1 MKAISIALSAAA
13 ISLASPVAAQ
23 FAPKPLAPLTMT
35 AVSAQ
40 PVFTADHVGTFN
52 GKRVRYRSEVAETII
67 ADRDGKPAAHLF
79 SYAYIAQTTVKAA
92 ARPVIFAFNGGPGGS
107 SVFLHLGA
115 LGPKILPMALN
126 PGDPIVPGNGLID
139 NPQSPL
145 DVADLVFLDPVET
158 GLSHLEPGADGR
170 PFYSIDGDSEA
181 MSRQVINWLT
191 MHGRLDSPVY
201 IYGESYGTMRAVAMG
216 RDLARGAPALRV
228 AGLLLGGNSLGY
240 FQKGQMPDILFA
252 ANALPM
258 MASVAWYHGAIDN
271 KGQTWRQAVD
281 KARAFAETD
290 YVAALMQGYQ
300 LDDATRDA
308 IVRKLPSIIGIR
320 EAYFRDKHTIVA
332 SDFLRELLRDR
343 GLLVDGNDGRKTIP
357 ANAERSPPPF
367 QRYADAFETYL
378 RGPLGVADVKPYQPV
393 NMALNPVWNYY
404 TAGAM
409 ALDVTLSKLMLDAP
423 AMRVMLVQGRYDT
436 LTTLGNSE
444 YIMRQANLDWHRYQI
459 AYYDGGHSLIAQ
471 PEIMSA
477 IRRFVGTSS
486 PSASMKQASH

>member
-1 MKAISIALSAAA
+1 MKAISILLAAAA
-13 ISLASPVAAQ
+13 ISLAAPVSAQ

-35 AVSAQ
+35 ATSAL

-52 GKRVRYRSEVAETII
+52 GKRVRYRSEVAETIV
-67 ADRDGKPAAHLF
+67 ADRSGKPAAHLF
-79 SYAYIAQTTVKAA
+79 SYAYIARTVAKPA

-126 PGDPIVPGNGLID
+126 PGDPVVPGNGLVD

-170 PFYSIDGDSEA
+170 QFYSIDGDSEA
-181 MSRQVINWLT
+181 MSRQVTNWLT
-191 MHGRLDSPVY
+191 VHGRLESPVY

-216 RDLARGAPALRV
+216 RDLARGAPAVRV

-271 KGQTWRQAVD
+271 KGQTWQQAVD
-281 KARAFAETD
+281 KARAFAKTD
-290 YVAALMQGYQ
+290 YIAALMQGYQ
-300 LDDATRDA
+300 LDDTTRDA
-308 IVRKLPSIIGIR
+308 IVRKLPAIIGIP
-320 EAYFRDKHTIVA
+320 ETYFREKRTIVA
-332 SDFLRELLRDR
+332 TDFLSELLRDR
-343 GLLVDGNDGRKTIP
+343 GLLVDGNDGRETMQIAAK
-357 ANAERSPPPF
+357 RSPPPF
-367 QRYADAFETYL
+367 QRYADAFDAYL
-378 RGPLGVADVKPYQPV
+378 RGPLGAPDVKPYQPV
-393 NMALNPVWNYY
+393 NMTLNPVWNYY

-409 ALDVTLSKLMLDAP
+409 ALDVTLSRLVHDIP
-423 AMRVMLVQGRYDT
+423 TMRVMLVQGRYDT

-444 YIMRQANLDWHRYQI
+444 YIMRQADLDWRRYEI

-477 IRRFVGTSS
+477 IHRFLGASPATSR
-486 PSASMKQASH
+486 